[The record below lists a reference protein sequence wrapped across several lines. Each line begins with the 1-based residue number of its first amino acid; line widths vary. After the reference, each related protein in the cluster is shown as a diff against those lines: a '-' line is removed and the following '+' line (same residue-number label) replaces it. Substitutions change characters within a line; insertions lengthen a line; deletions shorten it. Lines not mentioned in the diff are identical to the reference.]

1 MGDDAEQR
9 YVPECYACP
18 IGAVSMRI
26 QSSAPEATDHMIK
39 AGKELLG
46 AVRVLLEG
54 LDAFLEGVE
63 ERKAAAERASH
74 NQSLR
79 SIPIR
84 RES

>member
-9 YVPECYACP
+9 YAPECYACP
-18 IGAVSMRI
+18 IGTVSMRI
-26 QSSAPEATDHMIK
+26 QSSAPEATEHVIK

-54 LDAFLEGVE
+54 LDAFLDTME
-63 ERKAAAERASH
+63 ERRAAAERASH
-74 NQSLR
+74 AHPLR

-84 RES
+84 RER